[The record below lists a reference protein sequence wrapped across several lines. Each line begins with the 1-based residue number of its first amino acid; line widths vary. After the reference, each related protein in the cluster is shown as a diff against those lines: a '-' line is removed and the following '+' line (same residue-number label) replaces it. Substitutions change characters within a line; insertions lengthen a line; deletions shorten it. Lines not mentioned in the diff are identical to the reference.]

1 MRIFLIC
8 IIVLLSLI
16 KFGSSNDNNEIRL
29 KEEGTKRFNFNNE
42 IRLKEEGT
50 KRFHFNNESQI
61 DLGKLFGYE
70 RKSNKIKKIRTQ
82 RGKKEP

>member
-8 IIVLLSLI
+8 IIILLSLI

-29 KEEGTKRFNFNNE
+29 KEEGTKWFN
-42 IRLKEEGT
+42 
-50 KRFHFNNESQI
+50 FNNESQI

-82 RGKKEP
+82 RGKKES